1 MEVSGI
7 EGSYRSTC
15 EKTMG
20 VLRDN
25 KGSLVDMLEAFVHD
39 PLISWRVSFNKFSLV
54 TFNTLFSFILQLLN
68 QSSGEL
74 LEDAEALPPSVRPEL
89 HSKNDVPTVSLQNAS
104 VSTFKNLPEPID
116 EGQEDEEEENKD
128 DEREE
133 GESDTKNLNTE
144 KTELMPLSVGPSV
157 SSQHAK
163 SLQMFSEMK
172 SLAANL
178 STSSRIQSLTGS
190 NIDPTMRSRT
200 DRSVRQRELLSII
213 DGEGA
218 NNEEALNEKAL
229 NVIRRVQDKLSGT
242 DFNSGSD
249 AADPSDVPEQ
259 VQRLIVQATS
269 SENLCQL
276 FIGWCAFW

>member
-1 MEVSGI
+1 M
-7 EGSYRSTC
+7 
-15 EKTMG
+15 
-20 VLRDN
+20 
-25 KGSLVDMLEAFVHD
+25 
-39 PLISWRVSFNKFSLV
+39 
-54 TFNTLFSFILQLLN
+54 
-68 QSSGEL
+68 
-74 LEDAEALPPSVRPEL
+74 EDAEALPPSVRPEL

-116 EGQEDEEEENKD
+116 EGQEDEEEEDKD
-128 DEREE
+128 DEREA

-218 NNEEALNEKAL
+218 NNEEALNGKAL

-242 DFNSGSD
+242 DFNRGSD